1 MGVTRRKL
9 EAVPDPALVRR
20 ESAPK
25 TSMVR
30 ECGEHE
36 EREEERRTVAPP
48 EPSATTQLGA
58 WQVVADL
65 LANVQRQVGGVAER
79 VERLRFE
86 SELRP
91 LARAV
96 RQWEMVAPHP
106 AQSKIVLERLL
117 EIQDELSEIKT
128 AG

>member
-1 MGVTRRKL
+1 MGISQRKL
-9 EAVPDPALVRR
+9 EVVSDSASESEENGAPRTSVVRDR
-20 ESAPK
+20 A
-25 TSMVR
+25 
-30 ECGEHE
+30 
-36 EREEERRTVAPP
+36 P
-48 EPSATTQLGA
+48 EPSATTQIGA

-65 LANVQRQVGGVAER
+65 LANVQRGVGAVAEKSNR
-79 VERLRFE
+79 QRFE

-96 RQWEMVAPHP
+96 TQWQTVAPHP

-117 EIQDELSEIKT
+117 EIQDELSEIQ

>member
-1 MGVTRRKL
+1 
-9 EAVPDPALVRR
+9 
-20 ESAPK
+20 
-25 TSMVR
+25 MVR
-30 ECGEHE
+30 DREPEND
-36 EREEERRTVAPP
+36 REEERATMPPPSSLGVTPRPP

-65 LANVQRQVGGVAER
+65 LANVQRGVGEVIER
-79 VERLRFE
+79 TERHRLE

-96 RQWEMVAPHP
+96 TQWQTVAPHP
-106 AQSKIVLERLL
+106 NQSKIVLERLL

-128 AG
+128 G

>member
-1 MGVTRRKL
+1 MGISQRKL
-9 EAVPDPALVRR
+9 EVVSEPAP
-20 ESAPK
+20 EGDANGAPR
-25 TSMVR
+25 TSILR
-30 ECGEHE
+30 N
-36 EREEERRTVAPP
+36 RAP
-48 EPSATTQLGA
+48 EPSATTQIGA

-65 LANVQRQVGGVAER
+65 LANVQRGVGTVAEKSDR
-79 VERLRFE
+79 HRFE

-96 RQWEMVAPHP
+96 TQWQTVAPNP

-128 AG
+128 G